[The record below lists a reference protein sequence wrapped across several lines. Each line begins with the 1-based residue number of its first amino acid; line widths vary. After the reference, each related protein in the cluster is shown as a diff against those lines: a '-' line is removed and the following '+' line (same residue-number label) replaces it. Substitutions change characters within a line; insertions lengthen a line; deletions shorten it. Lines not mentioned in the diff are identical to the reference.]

1 MRTHRD
7 RAPTG
12 RGRRAAAVQQRVE
25 VLLVAEEAV
34 APRGGEEAAE
44 AQQQPRHGDGEPGR
58 GVTDH
63 QQFLST
69 YNTSAE
75 EELQNHPW
83 AELDTHTI

>member
-12 RGRRAAAVQQRVE
+12 RGRRAAAVHQRVE

-58 GVTDH
+58 GVTTATTRSFYLLIILLRRKNCRIIH
-63 QQFLST
+63 GQT
-69 YNTSAE
+69 
-75 EELQNHPW
+75 
-83 AELDTHTI
+83 

>member
-34 APRGGEEAAE
+34 APRRGEETAE
-44 AQQQPRHGDGEPGR
+44 AQQQPRHGDGEPGL
-58 GVTDH
+58 GVTTATTSSF
-63 QQFLST
+63 FLLIKLLRRK
-69 YNTSAE
+69 NCRIIHR
-75 EELQNHPW
+75 QN
-83 AELDTHTI
+83 

>member
-44 AQQQPRHGDGEPGR
+44 AQQQPRHGDGDYGHHP
-58 GVTDH
+58 
-63 QQFLST
+63 QFLST

-83 AELDTHTI
+83 AELDRYTHN